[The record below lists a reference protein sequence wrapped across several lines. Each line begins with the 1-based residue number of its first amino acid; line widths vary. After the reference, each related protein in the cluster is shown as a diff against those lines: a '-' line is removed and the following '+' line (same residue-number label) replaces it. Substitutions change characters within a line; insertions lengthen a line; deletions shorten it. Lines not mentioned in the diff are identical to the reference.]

1 MIKIN
6 SKIKFSYAERP
17 KIIAEISGNHNGS
30 FSLLK
35 KHLLSAKKNGADLVK
50 IQTYEPEDITFRNV
64 KKYFKLK
71 SGIWKKM
78 DLWKLYK
85 KACTPI
91 KWHKDI
97 FEIAK
102 DQNICL
108 FSSPFSLR
116 AVEVLENMNVK
127 IYKIASMEITDLK
140 LIDRVAQTKKPIIL
154 STGLSSLKEIKRAIK
169 VINKYHKKIIL
180 LHCVSGYPTKIED
193 ANINRISFLKKE
205 FNKYLIGLSDHT
217 QDIAS
222 SLSAAANNIVAIEKH
237 YKLGN
242 INSVDSKFSINQQDL
257 SNLRKLSERVF
268 LSLNKKKKIN
278 KSELENKFL
287 RRSIYI
293 IKDLKKGERIAKN
306 NIDTLRPKIGIC
318 ASKYFEVL
326 GRKIKKDLTKNT
338 PLKWKFII

>member
-1 MIKIN
+1 
-6 SKIKFSYAERP
+6 
-17 KIIAEISGNHNGS
+17 
-30 FSLLK
+30 
-35 KHLLSAKKNGADLVK
+35 
-50 IQTYEPEDITFRNV
+50 
-64 KKYFKLK
+64 
-71 SGIWKKM
+71 
-78 DLWKLYK
+78 
-85 KACTPI
+85 
-91 KWHKDI
+91 
-97 FEIAK
+97 
-102 DQNICL
+102 
-108 FSSPFSLR
+108 
-116 AVEVLENMNVK
+116 MNVK
-127 IYKIASMEITDLK
+127 IYKVASMEITDLK

-169 VINKYHKKIIL
+169 VINKYHQKIIL

-193 ANINRISFLKKE
+193 ANINRISLLKKE